1 MLAPEEEAELHRR
14 FALVLAR
21 MRKAGR
27 RAPEAGLCPAKE
39 AAPRLVAVSKG
50 QGPEKL
56 AAIAGIWKVLA
67 PELPVIF
74 AENYMQEGLS
84 KQEALA
90 GLLPQEQFA
99 DIHWHFSGHLQS
111 NKARLLPGRF
121 ELLHT
126 LDSLSLARNLHK
138 ILQATSG
145 GTPGAGFTAQK
156 TLVQINIGAEKQKS
170 GVMPGE
176 AEGFI
181 RELTAFP
188 EISVLGL
195 MCLPPLSCR
204 AEDGRPFFS
213 ALRQLRDSLEQK
225 LGLALPLLSMGMSQD
240 FEIALEEGANLIRVG
255 TDIFGERCK

>member
-1 MLAPEEEAELHRR
+1 MSAPEEAELHRR
-14 FALVLAR
+14 FASVLAR
-21 MRKAGR
+21 MRKAGQ
-27 RAPEAGLCPAKE
+27 RAPEPGIFPAKE

-50 QGPEKL
+50 QEPEKL
-56 AAIAGIWKVLA
+56 AAIAKIWKVLA
-67 PELPVIF
+67 PELPVTF

-90 GLLPQEQFA
+90 CLLPGEEFA
-99 DIHWHFSGHLQS
+99 DIRWHFCGHLQS
-111 NKARLLPGRF
+111 NKARLLTGRF

-145 GTPGAGFTAQK
+145 DKTAACFMAQK

-170 GVMPGE
+170 GVLPDE

-181 RELTAFP
+181 RELTVFP

-204 AEDGRPFFS
+204 AEDSRTFFS
-213 ALRQLRDSLEQK
+213 ALRQLRGSLEQK
-225 LGLALPLLSMGMSQD
+225 IGLALPLLSMGMSQD

-255 TDIFGERCK
+255 TDIFGARRKY

>member
-1 MLAPEEEAELHRR
+1 
-14 FALVLAR
+14 
-21 MRKAGR
+21 MRKAGQK
-27 RAPEAGLCPAKE
+27 APEQGTAPAKE
-39 AAPRLVAVSKG
+39 VQTRLVVVSKG
-50 QGPEKL
+50 QEPEKL
-56 AAIAGIWKVLA
+56 AAVARIWKVLA

-74 AENYMQEGLS
+74 AENYMQEGLD
-84 KQEALA
+84 KQAALA
-90 GLLPQEQFA
+90 GLLPGKQFA
-99 DIHWHFSGHLQS
+99 DVHWHFSGHLQS

-145 GTPGAGFTAQK
+145 GALAAGFTAQK

-181 RELTAFP
+181 RELAVFP

-195 MCLPPLSCR
+195 MCLPPLSSR
-204 AEDGRPFFS
+204 AEDSRPFFS

-225 LGLALPLLSMGMSQD
+225 LGLALPLLSMGMSRD
-240 FEIALEEGANLIRVG
+240 FEIAVEEGAGLIRVG
-255 TDIFGERCK
+255 TDIFGERRK